1 MKPAQDILRDM
12 GIDPDEAI
20 RIDQEITNRP
30 RNDKRICLCG
40 HSVARHDMSLERPT
54 CVVGKQFCPCR
65 KVQPV
70 LVVEDTRP
78 FIRKTDGASVL
89 HALTRGIAAA
99 SSKGHAMEKIEEAWV
114 CHRCG
119 TSGSEVRISPVPVS
133 ANGLAMQVATG
144 YDAFLCDDCRIKS

>member
-1 MKPAQDILRDM
+1 MKPAQEILTEM

-20 RIDQEITNRP
+20 RVDQHLTNRP
-30 RNDKRICLCG
+30 RGDKRICLCG
-40 HSVARHDMSLERPT
+40 HSVSRHDLTLERPS

-65 KVQPV
+65 KIQPV

-99 SSKGHAMEKIEEAWV
+99 ALKGQAIEKIEEAWA
-114 CHRCG
+114 CHRCSA
-119 TSGSEVRISPVPVS
+119 TDVRLSPVPVS
-133 ANGLAMQVATG
+133 ANGVVMQVATG
-144 YDAFLCDDCRIKS
+144 YDALLCDECRIKS

>member
-1 MKPAQDILRDM
+1 MKSAKDILNEM

-20 RIDQEITNRP
+20 RVDKQLTSRP
-30 RNDKRICLCG
+30 RGDKRICLCG
-40 HSVARHDMSLERPT
+40 HSVSRHDLTLDRPS
-54 CVVGKQFCPCR
+54 CIVGKQFCPCR
-65 KVQPV
+65 KIQPV

-99 SSKGHAMEKIEEAWV
+99 AEKGHAVEKIEGAWV

-119 TSGSEVRISPVPVS
+119 QSDVRLSPVPVS
-133 ANGLAMQVATG
+133 SNGVAMQTATG
-144 YDAFLCDDCRIKS
+144 YDALLCDDCRMKP